1 MDSPEITVPNLG
13 ALSTVYLYFLHA
25 LTVDAAEF
33 DLPGHAE
40 DDGPL
45 VAKFV
50 SLGDLQRGQDAA
62 VLERVEFISTIVMS
76 LPQGEDLNNYMFSP
90 G

>member
-1 MDSPEITVPNLG
+1 MDSPEITVPYLG
-13 ALSTVYLYFLHA
+13 ALSTVYFLHT

-33 DLPGHAE
+33 GLPGHAE

-62 VLERVEFISTIVMS
+62 VLDRVEFVPAIVMTI
-76 LPQGEDLNNYMFSP
+76 LQGQDLNN
-90 G
+90 